1 MEEFIRSTTG
11 QIVIFLTG
19 ISGWVVA
26 IYAAFIQKKSY
37 DMQLDSEKAYEEIMS
52 RAKNDWEGKYTKEQV
67 DALKTELSAIK
78 NEIEKNKKDIPIKA
92 KEVFLKDQLFT
103 LNSNLEELYSQRE
116 KVVNEIDK
124 IEQKGQNLNIDNK
137 IEKEVE
143 NLLKPIYIKKRNQ
156 ERTNKVTLYSILLIA
171 SVLVLPFLIHFLSL
185 KINPD
190 GFYLGRGEGVPI
202 YAILVTLLVF
212 ATGIY
217 LSYRK
222 RITNHDLI
230 KKYSIG
236 FYALLLIQL
245 VISLGGIGFVT
256 LILFETINYNHI
268 NREVD
273 VVIIGLIITLIISLC
288 FGYMIQL
295 WKILNKE

>member
-1 MEEFIRSTTG
+1 MEEFIRSTTV
-11 QIVIFLTG
+11 QIALFLTG
-19 ISGWVVA
+19 ISGWVLA
-26 IYAAFIQKKSY
+26 IYTTFIQKKSY

-67 DALKTELSAIK
+67 DALKTELSALK

-103 LNSNLEELYSQRE
+103 LNSSLEELYSQRE
-116 KVVNEIDK
+116 KVVTEIDK
-124 IEQKGQNLNIDNK
+124 IEKKGGNLNIDNK

-143 NLLKPIYIKKRNQ
+143 DLLKPIYIKKRNQ
-156 ERTNKVTLYSILLIA
+156 ERTNKVALYSILLIA
-171 SVLVLPFLIHFLSL
+171 SVLVLPFLIHILSL
-185 KINPD
+185 KINHD
-190 GFYLGRGEGVPI
+190 GFFFGRGEGVPI
-202 YAILVTLLVF
+202 YAILVTLLFF

-222 RITNHDLI
+222 RITNSNLI

-245 VISLGGIGFVT
+245 VISLGGIGFVIF
-256 LILFETINYNHI
+256 ILFEAIDYNYINSSV
-268 NREVD
+268 EP
-273 VVIIGLIITLIISLC
+273 VIIGLIFTLIISIC